1 MTMFAICIDTQTGE
15 LKYAN
20 AGHQFAY
27 LYRAMLGRL
36 DALEL
41 GGLPLG
47 KNEHTDYE
55 QASTEIDLGD
65 RVFLYTDSIVEE
77 ENSHGE
83 CFGYERLEELLVKHA
98 EHDVEHLP
106 RTLISQLAS
115 HVGRDTFQD
124 DLTVFCVE
132 HTEKTYGKPSN
143 QGSIAHDAEILR
155 QVHIDEISYRAN
167 PEDIS
172 PHIKRQDLIFLAQNR
187 FSDLIPALSSQG
199 VRRILLHDHH
209 INQHLGW
216 GNLLNQHLHRHHDDL
231 AMYLRNPEQRREFHF
246 THSDDKPFIINEIDA
261 WLQELAIT
269 NPERLDSVVFL
280 LDEIIENGLYAA
292 PRDGKGKPLYAKGTP
307 RELSEGEVLRLDL
320 SIQNGLLGLSMTDN
334 WGTLTP
340 NVFLN
345 RLTRHVQ
352 GSGLIS
358 GMGGGGLYLIWR
370 LSDYLQL
377 RVFPHQQT
385 QVCVFLD
392 LNNPVDPDSDKS
404 YQFLY
409 HTELHEVVNHD

>member
-1 MTMFAICIDTQTGE
+1 
-15 LKYAN
+15 
-20 AGHQFAY
+20 
-27 LYRAMLGRL
+27 
-36 DALEL
+36 
-41 GGLPLG
+41 
-47 KNEHTDYE
+47 
-55 QASTEIDLGD
+55 
-65 RVFLYTDSIVEE
+65 
-77 ENSHGE
+77 
-83 CFGYERLEELLVKHA
+83 
-98 EHDVEHLP
+98 
-106 RTLISQLAS
+106 
-115 HVGRDTFQD
+115 
-124 DLTVFCVE
+124 
-132 HTEKTYGKPSN
+132 
-143 QGSIAHDAEILR
+143 
-155 QVHIDEISYRAN
+155 
-167 PEDIS
+167 
-172 PHIKRQDLIFLAQNR
+172 
-187 FSDLIPALSSQG
+187 
-199 VRRILLHDHH
+199 
-209 INQHLGW
+209 
-216 GNLLNQHLHRHHDDL
+216 
-231 AMYLRNPEQRREFHF
+231 
-246 THSDDKPFIINEIDA
+246 
-261 WLQELAIT
+261 
-269 NPERLDSVVFL
+269 VVFL

-385 QVCVFLD
+385 QVCVFLN